1 MTTVRADLLLL
12 ASDLT
17 RRRESFVSATV
28 VRREAPSSAQV
39 GDAAVITRDG
49 TVHGWLGGS
58 CTHHT
63 VVAEALRILA
73 DGKPKLIAITA
84 DGAPRADGIAVFPM
98 TCRSGGSV
106 EIFMEPVLP
115 APRLAV
121 FGGSVVARALV
132 RVGSA
137 CGYEV
142 DAIDPGGDPAAFS
155 GAARVI
161 TSLDA
166 PELRAHSTPPGDRRF
181 AVVATMGHYDEDAL
195 SAALALRPVYLG
207 LVASR
212 TRFAQL
218 RETLADRGA
227 SAPALDS
234 IHCPAGLDI
243 GAHTPEEIAISIL
256 AEIVRENARA
266 GARSP
271 DASDESSRR
280 PQAAS
285 GGSPQAAAVID
296 PVCGMTVTITPS
308 TPSHELDGHT
318 YYFCCGGCRGRFA
331 KHPERFLSATTPA

>member
-12 ASDLT
+12 ASELT

-39 GDAAVITRDG
+39 GDAALITRDG

-63 VVAEALRILA
+63 VVAEALRILGE
-73 DGKPKLIAITA
+73 GKPKLIAITA
-84 DGAPRADGIAVFPM
+84 DGAPRADSIAVFPM

-115 APRLAV
+115 APQLAV
-121 FGGSVVARALV
+121 FGGSAVAHALV
-132 RVGSA
+132 RVAAA
-137 CGYEV
+137 CGYEAH
-142 DAIDPGGDPAAFS
+142 AIDPGGDPAGFP

-166 PELRAHSTPPGDRRF
+166 PELRPHSTLPGDRRL

-195 SAALALRPVYLG
+195 STALALAPMYLG

-218 RETLADRGA
+218 REALVDRGA
-227 SAPALDS
+227 STAALDS

-256 AEIVRENARA
+256 AEIIDAGRRTKDA
-266 GARSP
+266 GAV
-271 DASDESSRR
+271 A
-280 PQAAS
+280 
-285 GGSPQAAAVID
+285 PQAAAVALD
-296 PVCGMTVTITPS
+296 PVCGMTVTVTTTTS
-308 TPSHELDGHT
+308 SHELDGHT

-331 KHPERFLSATTPA
+331 KHPERYLTAAPVGGIK